1 MNPIARMMKRYVK
14 TPLKY
19 ALPLLFVGALVLVST
34 AGCITATVNTSL
46 SGNNQASNVN
56 ETSGHALVQALVD
69 EDANISSYRPLISVK
84 WLNDTTA
91 HLHFVRNDTS
101 DIMTTDI
108 TYSAFPSIAAASA
121 YFDTLKNQY
130 PVKPQSGHEI
140 YLDLVTGQ
148 TPTVY
153 KALTTTDGNHY
164 LTQEDTVVMQQSFQ
178 FQPTN
183 QA

>member
-1 MNPIARMMKRYVK
+1 MNPIARMMKRYIK
-14 TPLKY
+14 MPLKK
-19 ALPLLFVGALVLVST
+19 ALPLLFIGALVLVAT
-34 AGCITATVNTSL
+34 TGCTTQNTTQK
-46 SGNNQASNVN
+46 NQASGVS
-56 ETSGHALVQALVD
+56 ETSGHALVQALIE
-69 EDANISSYRPLISVK
+69 EDSNVSSYRPLVSVT

-101 DIMTTDI
+101 DIMTTDV
-108 TYSAFPSIAAASA
+108 TYSAFPSISAAST
-121 YFDTLKNQY
+121 YFDSLKSQY
-130 PVKPQSGHEI
+130 PTKGSGHEI

-153 KALTTTDGNHY
+153 KSLQSTDSNHY

-178 FQPTN
+178 FQETN